1 MGLLVVW
8 CALTLAL
15 SGGIPRVVPLDSTSA
30 LSILH
35 AWGWSD
41 DLSTERSARLER
53 MCSFAAKPSAH
64 RGTIG
69 MVGPDGYVVA
79 IANLLHPP
87 IVLVDVD
94 APLTHASYAA
104 VLVQVLLKEVPELS
118 VSDSL
123 DDRWRLACCFRRPA
137 QLSPPAPPPVPGP

>member
-1 MGLLVVW
+1 MGLLAVSSL
-8 CALTLAL
+8 ALAL
-15 SGGIPRVVPLDSTSA
+15 SGIPRVVPLDSTSA

-35 AWGWSD
+35 AWGQSG
-41 DLSTERSARLER
+41 DLSAERRARLER
-53 MCSFAAKPSAH
+53 MCSFVAEPSAH

-79 IANLLHPP
+79 IANLMHSP

-94 APLTHASYAA
+94 APLTHSSYAA
-104 VLVQVLLKEVPELS
+104 VLLQVLLKEVPELA

-123 DDRWRLACCFRRPA
+123 DDRWRLACCLWRPA
-137 QLSPPAPPPVPGP
+137 PPAPPEPGP

>member
-1 MGLLVVW
+1 MGLFVL
-8 CALTLAL
+8 CYLTFAL
-15 SGGIPRVVPLDSTSA
+15 SGIPHVIPLDSTCA

-35 AWGWSD
+35 AWGQSG
-41 DLSTERSARLER
+41 DLSAERNARLER
-53 MCSFAAKPSAH
+53 MCSFVAEPSAH

-69 MVGPDGYVVA
+69 MVGPDGYVVS
-79 IANLLHPP
+79 IANLMHPP

-104 VLVQVLLKEVPELS
+104 ALLRVILKEVPELS

-123 DDRWRLACCFRRPA
+123 DDRWRLACCLWRPA
-137 QLSPPAPPPVPGP
+137 PPAPPEPGP